1 MKCTEIGQ
9 LMYSRVWAE
18 ITKNLADICNVWFE
32 QPENV
37 YQALQNIQRQLV
49 SKLVTR
55 LGWDYLE
62 GESHQTSMLRTLVIK
77 VAGNAGDPE

>member
-1 MKCTEIGQ
+1 V
-9 LMYSRVWAE
+9 YSRVWVE
-18 ITKNLADICNVWFE
+18 ISKNLADICSVWFE

-49 SKLVTR
+49 SKLVIR
-55 LGWDYLE
+55 LGWDYPE
-62 GESHQTSMLRTLVIK
+62 EESYHTTMLRTLVIK